1 MSNDAYF
8 LFQDFHAFVHPTLK
22 ELRKSIKQQNTA
34 KVEVELTAAI
44 LKSVV
49 GYLGTIEMPPKDGV
63 TGKIPTRQTSANR
76 GPDLKFV
83 LEAIIIA
90 LISKLSSSLV
100 IKLMDHVRYFF
111 LSFPISHQVVL
122 QT

>member
-63 TGKIPTRQTSANR
+63 TGKIPTQQTSANR
-76 GPDLKFV
+76 GPDSRFV
-83 LEAIIIA
+83 IEAIVIA
-90 LISKLSSSLV
+90 LISRSSRSSIMKTPNLY
-100 IKLMDHVRYFF
+100 K
-111 LSFPISHQVVL
+111 
-122 QT
+122 

>member
-1 MSNDAYF
+1 MCQLIDTI
-8 LFQDFHAFVHPTLK
+8 LIKMFQDFHAFVHPTLN

-63 TGKIPTRQTSANR
+63 TGDKSNQPWEILYKGKDQHA
-76 GPDLKFV
+76 
-83 LEAIIIA
+83 
-90 LISKLSSSLV
+90 
-100 IKLMDHVRYFF
+100 
-111 LSFPISHQVVL
+111 
-122 QT
+122 